1 MGWTTGLAER
11 TRAKAVLQAVPQ
23 FLDTNDLMSQAWSL
37 SLNERPM
44 RFLHTADWQM
54 GMRAES
60 VGKLAE
66 RVREERLA
74 AAQRVVQAARDHNA
88 GMLLLTG
95 DVFEDNAVDR
105 LLVRK
110 VGEVLRR
117 FPGPVYI
124 IPGNHDPLSPGSV
137 WEHSVWREAENI
149 TVFTQNEPLGLDT
162 CVLFP
167 CPLREKYSRKDPTA
181 WINAHDAAKPA
192 IGLAH
197 GNVEGIPGGEPEYP
211 IPRDAATRLGLDY
224 LALGHWH
231 SHARYDA
238 DDGVCRMA
246 YAGTHETTKFGE
258 RDSGNA
264 VLVEIAGRGS
274 PPELTPVKTGRLDW
288 RTIERTLDQPQS
300 LEALVG
306 ELGQLAP
313 PDTTMVRVILR
324 GVLFP
329 EDRHAL
335 VRLEE
340 LLASRFL
347 FGSLD
352 AGALIPAPDGEGWIE
367 SLPSG
372 PFREAAVKLRA
383 QAAQSADPEQRAI
396 GTQALLQLFEL
407 HERARA

>member
-1 MGWTTGLAER
+1 M
-11 TRAKAVLQAVPQ
+11 K
-23 FLDTNDLMSQAWSL
+23 
-37 SLNERPM
+37 
-44 RFLHTADWQM
+44 FLHTSDWQI
-54 GMRAES
+54 GMKADAIGR
-60 VGKLAE
+60 LAE
-66 RVREERLA
+66 RVREERLEA
-74 AAQRVVQAARDHNA
+74 AKRVVQIALDHGA
-88 GMLLLTG
+88 EMIVLTG

-110 VGEVLRR
+110 VGEILRS
-117 FPGPVYI
+117 FAGPVYL
-124 IPGNHDPLSPGSV
+124 IPGNHDPLVPGSV
-137 WEHSVWREAENI
+137 WEHSVWKEAANL
-149 TVFTQNEPLGLDT
+149 TLLGKSEPVELDN

-167 CPLREKYSRKDPTA
+167 CPLHEKYSTKNPTS
-181 WINAHDAAKPA
+181 WINAKDVTKPA

-197 GNVEGIPGGEPEYP
+197 GNVEGIPNGEEDYP

-231 SHARYDA
+231 SYARYDA

-246 YAGTHETTKFGE
+246 YSGTHETTKFGE

-264 VLVEIAGRGS
+264 VLVEITGRGAK
-274 PPELTPVKTGRLDW
+274 PKLTPVRSGRLDW
-288 RTIERTLDQPQS
+288 RTIELTIDQPQS
-300 LEALVG
+300 LEPLVA

-313 PDTTMVRVILR
+313 PDIALLRVMLG

-335 VRLEE
+335 VRIEE

-352 AGALIPAPDGEGWIE
+352 TAALIPAPDGEGWIE

-372 PFREAAVKLRA
+372 SFREAAAKLRA
-383 QAAQSADPEQRAI
+383 QAAQSVSAGDRAI
-396 GTQALLQLFEL
+396 ATQALLQLFEL